1 MKRIDLTQND
11 LHRLI
16 SLQRQLMRDTEQL
29 YMLMDL
35 AEGTA
40 SVPTDTLR
48 VQNSIPPS
56 GNKFAVAAADLSE
69 LMEQEEAELED
80 LQKRV
85 KAFISTIEEPV
96 ESRIIYMRYISCYD
110 WDMIANLLNYT
121 SRHVFRIHN
130 RIVQQL
136 PANKDVS

>member
-1 MKRIDLTQND
+1 MKRINLTQND

-29 YMLMDL
+29 HMLFDL
-35 AEGTA
+35 AQGTA

-48 VQNSIPPS
+48 VQSSLPPS
-56 GNKFAVAAADLSE
+56 GNRFAVAAADLSE
-69 LMEQEEAELED
+69 LMEQEEIELED
-80 LQKRV
+80 LQNRV
-85 KAFISTIEEPV
+85 KGFIKTIEEPI

-110 WDMIANLLNYT
+110 WDMIASLLNYT

-136 PANKDVS
+136 PAE

>member
-1 MKRIDLTQND
+1 MKKITLTQSD

-29 YMLMDL
+29 HMLFDL
-35 AEGTA
+35 AQGTA
-40 SVPTDTLR
+40 SVPTDVLR
-48 VQNSIPPS
+48 VQSSLPPS
-56 GNKFAVAAADLSE
+56 GNRFAVAAADLTE
-69 LMEQEEAELED
+69 VMEQEEAEVEM
-80 LQKRV
+80 LQKKV

-110 WDMIANLLNYT
+110 WDMIAHLLSYT

-136 PANKDVS
+136 PVE

>member
-1 MKRIDLTQND
+1 MKRINLTQND

-29 YMLMDL
+29 YMLLDL

-48 VQNSIPPS
+48 VQNSLPPS
-56 GNKFAVAAADLSE
+56 GNKFAVAAADLTE
-69 LMEQEEAELED
+69 LMEQEEAELD
-80 LQKRV
+80 MLQKKV
-85 KAFISTIEEPV
+85 KDFISTIEEPV

-110 WDMIANLLNYT
+110 WDMIASLLNYT

-136 PANKDVS
+136 PAE

>member
-1 MKRIDLTQND
+1 MKRINLTQDD

-29 YMLMDL
+29 HMLFDL
-35 AEGTA
+35 AQGIA

-48 VQNSIPPS
+48 VQNSLPPS

-69 LMEQEEAELED
+69 LMEQEEAELEE
-80 LQKRV
+80 LQKKV

-110 WDMIANLLNYT
+110 WDMIASLLNYT

-136 PANKDVS
+136 PVE

>member
-1 MKRIDLTQND
+1 MKRINLTQDD

-29 YMLMDL
+29 YMLLDL

-40 SVPTDTLR
+40 SVPTDTLH
-48 VQNSIPPS
+48 VQNSLPPS

-69 LMEQEEAELED
+69 LMEQEEAEVEELR
-80 LQKRV
+80 KKV

-110 WDMIANLLNYT
+110 WDMIAHLLSYT

-136 PANKDVS
+136 PVE

>member
-1 MKRIDLTQND
+1 MKRINLTQDD

-29 YMLMDL
+29 HMLFDL
-35 AEGTA
+35 AQGTA

-48 VQNSIPPS
+48 VQNSLPPS

-69 LMEQEEAELED
+69 VMEQEEAELEE
-80 LQKRV
+80 LQKKV

-110 WDMIANLLNYT
+110 WDMIASLLNYT

-136 PANKDVS
+136 PVSKNVS